1 MPSERLVRTILTDLE
16 ILLKFKTMETKRAN
30 LFQRLAGAI
39 WRWAYKRKAE
49 RRKAEMMKIRDELMR
64 ERGIIIVQ

>member
-1 MPSERLVRTILTDLE
+1 
-16 ILLKFKTMETKRAN
+16 METKRAN
-30 LFQRLAGAI
+30 LVQGLAGAI

-49 RRKAEMMKIRDELMR
+49 RRKTEIMKIRDELMR